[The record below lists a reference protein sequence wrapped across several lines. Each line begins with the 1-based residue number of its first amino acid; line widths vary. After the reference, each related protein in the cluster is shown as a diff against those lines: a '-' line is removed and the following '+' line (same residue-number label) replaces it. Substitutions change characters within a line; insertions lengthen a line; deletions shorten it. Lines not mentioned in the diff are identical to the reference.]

1 MLKSYEKWNICMTAA
16 ACLVI
21 AILMVLIAFDCAISV
36 LIIYAAAV
44 LAVFFGLDR
53 VEKKNYPQWRK
64 LRWKPRWAL
73 VIALLVLFVVLDL
86 ILPDSKTGYITVC
99 CAFALACLTGPLQT
113 TYYALKYHMD
123 DFGSVEEL
131 TAAFPELKEKLKSEI
146 I

>member
-1 MLKSYEKWNICMTAA
+1 MLKSYEKWNICMTVA

-36 LIIYAAAV
+36 LIIYA
-44 LAVFFGLDR
+44 
-53 VEKKNYPQWRK
+53 EKKNFPQWRE
-64 LRWKPRWAL
+64 LRWKPRWVL
-73 VIALLVLFVVLDL
+73 VIALLALFVALEFL
-86 ILPDSKTGYITVC
+86 LPDSKTGYITVC

>member
-1 MLKSYEKWNICMTAA
+1 MLKSYEKWNICMSAA
-16 ACLVI
+16 AFLVI
-21 AILMVLIAFDCAISV
+21 AILMVLIALDCAIIV
-36 LIIYAAAV
+36 LIVYAAAV

-53 VEKKNYPQWRK
+53 VEKKNFPQWRK

-113 TYYALKYHMD
+113 TYFSLKYHMD